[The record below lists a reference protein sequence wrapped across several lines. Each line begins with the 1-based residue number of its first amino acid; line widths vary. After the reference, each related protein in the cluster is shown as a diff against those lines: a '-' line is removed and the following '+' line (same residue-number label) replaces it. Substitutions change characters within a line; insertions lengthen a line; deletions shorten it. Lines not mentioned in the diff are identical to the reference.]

1 MEVPEPPV
9 MLVDESEH
17 ERFVELVETASAT
30 VPLKPLRGATVI
42 VEFRKSAA
50 FEITVVGLAV
60 SVKSGAFVI
69 R

>member
-42 VEFRKSAA
+42 VEFRKSPA

-60 SVKSGAFVI
+60 TVKSGAFVM
-69 R
+69 